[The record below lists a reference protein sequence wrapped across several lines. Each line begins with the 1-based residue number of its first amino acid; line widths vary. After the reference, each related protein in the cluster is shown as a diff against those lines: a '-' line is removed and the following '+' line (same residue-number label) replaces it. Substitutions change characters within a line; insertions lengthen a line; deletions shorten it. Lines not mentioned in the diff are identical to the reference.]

1 MIELRIRL
9 GALVFA
15 MFLLVAPCN
24 VTAQEQDRSVAL
36 RIPNGWTKL
45 PEWMEQELPFDA
57 SAYYGIDERRNR
69 EVPYLKAFLEI
80 DYQSACDAIPDVELT
95 PEFEARYAAAR
106 HKNDAFYEL
115 WDKHVEYRDDVGKRI
130 SINPEGV
137 KALNKL
143 MKEYDAGIELIRTAQ
158 QREHCFFHIE
168 VDTASINA
176 HQMMARQIAK
186 ILSVRCILNPG
197 HDRAIDDVRMILQLK
212 RDLQKLGRTVAQM
225 SFYASEEICF
235 NWMVLTV
242 LENPDLQKD
251 QLDELIDVLSEHY
264 HGIQEI
270 DPAIEA
276 VRYEYMML
284 HNLLRQLETREYDA
298 RQRSKNQDL
307 NQTLSEPGMV
317 IHELTSLMVYEINTS
332 ELRRAITTL
341 AQDVPEIAEIL
352 KQYDD
357 IRNQIK
363 KANGNAQQRF
373 ERQRAKKVIDSS
385 ALLPL
390 LLNRL
395 TSMTRNDYEK
405 EVSILRSRCRQIT
418 EACQLGFPDSSNKLK
433 VLGEQWTTDSEWEDS
448 KILRWFR
455 PTYNF
460 SLLRIRSTLQTNA
473 FLCLAATKKWQ
484 LENAGEKPKDLGQV
498 MSAIG
503 INTIPVD
510 PYSGQALKMTVI
522 DEEVVVYSVGP
533 DGDDDHAREHYDIF
547 DSSVLRKNDNNG
559 DVVFRIVA
567 KESMDQ

>member
-9 GALVFA
+9 GVLVFA

-24 VTAQEQDRSVAL
+24 VTAQKQDRSVGL
-36 RIPNGWTKL
+36 RVPNGWTKL
-45 PEWMEQELPFDA
+45 PDWMVKDLPFDA
-57 SAYYGIDERRNR
+57 NVYYGIDERRNR

-80 DYQSACDAIPDVELT
+80 DYQSACDAIPDVEST

-137 KALNKL
+137 KALNRL

-158 QREHCFFHIE
+158 QREDCFFHIE

-186 ILSVRCILNPG
+186 ILSVRCILNPS

-225 SFYASEEICF
+225 SLYASEEICF

-284 HNLLRQLETREYDA
+284 YNLLRQLETGEYDA

-307 NQTLSEPGMV
+307 NQALSEPGMV

-332 ELRRAITTL
+332 ELRRSITSL
-341 AQDVPEIAEIL
+341 AQDVPEIADML

-385 ALLPL
+385 VLLPL

-448 KILRWFR
+448 
-455 PTYNF
+455 
-460 SLLRIRSTLQTNA
+460 
-473 FLCLAATKKWQ
+473 
-484 LENAGEKPKDLGQV
+484 
-498 MSAIG
+498 
-503 INTIPVD
+503 
-510 PYSGQALKMTVI
+510 
-522 DEEVVVYSVGP
+522 
-533 DGDDDHAREHYDIF
+533 
-547 DSSVLRKNDNNG
+547 
-559 DVVFRIVA
+559 
-567 KESMDQ
+567 